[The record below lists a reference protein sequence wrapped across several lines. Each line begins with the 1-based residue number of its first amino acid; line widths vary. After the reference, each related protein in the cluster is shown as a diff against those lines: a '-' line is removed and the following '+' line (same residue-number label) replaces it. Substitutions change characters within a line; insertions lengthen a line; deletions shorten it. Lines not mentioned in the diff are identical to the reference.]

1 MLRWLAV
8 LGITASAGLAAVM
21 SAQSRTPTMANA
33 PVGEEVLT
41 EIKLLRADLNQ
52 RLDASIRAQLL
63 VARLQLQEQRV
74 STLSKQL
81 TDIQYQLQ
89 NNERARAPLEAQV
102 KAFEA
107 ARADAPEQ
115 EKKQADFVTD
125 SLRSTLEQLVKADDN
140 LKQQQAQVSSY
151 LAEEQSR
158 WSAFNARLEELERL
172 LLAPPTPPRD
182 R

>member
-1 MLRWLAV
+1 MSKWFAV
-8 LGITASAGLAAVM
+8 FAITAPLGFVAIM
-21 SAQSRTPTMANA
+21 SAQSRTPSLATGA
-33 PVGEEVLT
+33 GGDELLT

-52 RLDASIRAQLL
+52 RLDASVRTQLL
-63 VARLQLQEQRV
+63 VARLQLQEQRIT
-74 STLSKQL
+74 TLSTQL
-81 TDIQYQLQ
+81 TDIQQQLQ
-89 NNERARAPLEAQV
+89 NNERARGPLEAQV

-107 ARADAPEQ
+107 SRADAPEH

-125 SLRSTLEQLVKADDN
+125 SLRSTLEQLVRADDT

-172 LLAPPTPPRD
+172 LMAPKTPPRD